1 MGGRYLPL
9 FLANQRRV
17 GAGRL
22 RMLFLWLLKCDPKPK
37 KCSPQKA
44 SGEFST
50 KTTTERHHTSV
61 VDLSCNAFVNASIRF
76 RYFASDGDAQL
87 RDSDLFATCLFWF
100 LSFCRKKRC
109 KKRCFRYEFSIRLK
123 SCWCKVTTHP
133 VQCEPSWSQTPA
145 VRFPDSLLGLT
156 TALNDARSVDSHF
169 CGQWTIPPEGC
180 KHLKQKHLTWRHT
193 EAC

>member
-1 MGGRYLPL
+1 
-9 FLANQRRV
+9 
-17 GAGRL
+17 
-22 RMLFLWLLKCDPKPK
+22 ML
-37 KCSPQKA
+37 
-44 SGEFST
+44 ST
-50 KTTTERHHTSV
+50 KGEWRVFFFHKNHRNHHTSV
-61 VDLSCNAFVNASIRF
+61 VDLSCNAFVTLLYASGISPPTGMR
-76 RYFASDGDAQL
+76 SWETL
-87 RDSDLFATCLFWF
+87 TCLQPVCSDF

-109 KKRCFRYEFSIRLK
+109 KKRCLSYEFSIRLK